1 MIWSKIFGFHKPN
14 TVHKLRLAILWVL
27 RGLPD
32 DFGIHLGLKCA
43 SFSKMNVGT
52 SSRAPCA
59 SLGFESFCSVLM
71 GNQLLERMG
80 LAIQHALMLLPALI
94 SALVL
99 IKCMVIKHSDPVLF
113 IYFGH
118 SFYIFKIL
126 INDTAN
132 SPRSCLLISLATCL
146 GAVWSLEQPSG
157 SLAEFYPAFRE
168 TMQNIFTCGGP
179 HAAGVPNTFTWV

>member
-1 MIWSKIFGFHKPN
+1 M
-14 TVHKLRLAILWVL
+14 L

-52 SSRAPCA
+52 SSRAACA

-113 IYFGH
+113 VYILDIHFIYLK
-118 SFYIFKIL
+118 Y
-126 INDTAN
+126 
-132 SPRSCLLISLATCL
+132 
-146 GAVWSLEQPSG
+146 
-157 SLAEFYPAFRE
+157 
-168 TMQNIFTCGGP
+168 
-179 HAAGVPNTFTWV
+179 